1 MKHFISLFLIVL
13 FAIPA
18 DIMAQSW
25 NFGIEAGYVNNTLDV
40 SEYKATARSSFKF
53 GLDAEYQLANKICL
67 ESGLAYIRK
76 GATTSGIRLSGTEI
90 NSIKFAEMDYLQLPV
105 MIGYKFNIGNHFS
118 IKPSVGGY
126 YAVGV
131 GGYALIDGVD
141 AFNQPY
147 TERTSTFSGTNGTAY
162 RPCNRNDGGL
172 AFALNIGYRNFSIK
186 AEYDLGLATATHYG
200 NGKQRTFS
208 VSLAYW
214 IFK

>member
-1 MKHFISLFLIVL
+1 MKHLITIILIAL
-13 FAIPA
+13 FAVPA

-40 SEYKATARSSFKF
+40 SEYKATSRSGFKF

-67 ESGLAYIRK
+67 EAGLAYIRK

-90 NSIKFAEMDYLQLPV
+90 NAIKFAEMDYLQLPV

-118 IKPSVGGY
+118 IKPFVGGY

-147 TERTSTFSGTNGTAY
+147 TERTSTFSGTDGTVY

-186 AEYDLGLATATHYG
+186 AEYDLGLATATYYG

>member
-1 MKHFISLFLIVL
+1 MRKVTIIIIIILTITS
-13 FAIPA
+13 

-25 NFGIEAGYVNNTLDV
+25 NFGIEAGYVNNTLNV
-40 SEYKATARSSFKF
+40 NEYKATARSGFRF
-53 GLDAEYQLANKICL
+53 GLDAEYQLANNICL
-67 ESGLAYIRK
+67 ESVLAYIRK
-76 GATTSGIRLSGTEI
+76 GATTSGKNLLGTEI
-90 NSIKFAEMDYLQLPV
+90 SSIKFAEMDYLQLPV

-118 IKPSVGGY
+118 IKPSIGGY

-131 GGYALIDGVD
+131 GGYALFDGID

-147 TERTSTFSGTNGTAY
+147 TERTSTFSGTDSAAY
-162 RPCNRNDGGL
+162 RPCNRNDGGVAL
-172 AFALNIGYRNFSIK
+172 ALNIGYRNFAIK

>member
-1 MKHFISLFLIVL
+1 MRKLIIIFIISIFTITT
-13 FAIPA
+13 

-25 NFGIEAGYVNNTLDV
+25 NFGIEAGYVNNTLNVID
-40 SEYKATARSSFKF
+40 YKATARSGFRF
-53 GLDAEYQLANKICL
+53 GLDAEYQLANNICL

-76 GATTSGIRLSGTEI
+76 GATTSGKNLLGTEI

-105 MIGYKFNIGNHFS
+105 VIGYKFNIGNHFS
-118 IKPSVGGY
+118 IKPYVGGY
-126 YAVGV
+126 YAVGI

-147 TERTSTFSGTNGTAY
+147 TERTSTFSGTNGTVY

-172 AFALNIGYRNFSIK
+172 AFALNIGYRNFAIK
-186 AEYDLGLATATHYG
+186 AEYDLGLTTATYYG

-208 VSLAYW
+208 MTLQYW
-214 IFK
+214 IF

>member
-1 MKHFISLFLIVL
+1 MRKLIIIFIISIFTITT
-13 FAIPA
+13 

-25 NFGIEAGYVNNTLDV
+25 NFGIEAGYVNNTLNVID
-40 SEYKATARSSFKF
+40 YKATARSGFRF
-53 GLDAEYQLANKICL
+53 GLDAEYQLANNICL
-67 ESGLAYIRK
+67 ESGLTYIRK
-76 GATTSGIRLSGTEI
+76 GATTSGKNLLGTGI

-105 MIGYKFNIGNHFS
+105 VIGYKFNIGNHFS

-126 YAVGV
+126 YAVGI

-147 TERTSTFSGTNGTAY
+147 TERTSTFSGTNGTVY

-172 AFALNIGYRNFSIK
+172 ALALNIGYRNFSIK
-186 AEYDLGLATATHYG
+186 AEYDLGLATVTYYG

-208 VSLAYW
+208 MSLQYW
-214 IFK
+214 FF

>member
-1 MKHFISLFLIVL
+1 MF
-13 FAIPA
+13 
-18 DIMAQSW
+18 
-25 NFGIEAGYVNNTLDV
+25 
-40 SEYKATARSSFKF
+40 
-53 GLDAEYQLANKICL
+53 

-90 NSIKFAEMDYLQLPV
+90 NSIKFAEIDYLQLPV

-186 AEYDLGLATATHYG
+186 AEYDLDLRPQPIMATASNGLFRCRWHIGFSNNLIQLIIHFWVWQGIFSGSNFAIDKTNTKYENKKTHGLDCRYSHYL
-200 NGKQRTFS
+200 RC
-208 VSLAYW
+208 LR
-214 IFK
+214 

>member
-1 MKHFISLFLIVL
+1 MIVNPPSKIWHF
-13 FAIPA
+13 
-18 DIMAQSW
+18 
-25 NFGIEAGYVNNTLDV
+25 TL
-40 SEYKATARSSFKF
+40 
-53 GLDAEYQLANKICL
+53 
-67 ESGLAYIRK
+67 
-76 GATTSGIRLSGTEI
+76 SGIRLSGTEI
-90 NSIKFAEMDYLQLPV
+90 NSIKFAEIDYLQLPV

>member
-1 MKHFISLFLIVL
+1 MRKVTIIIIIILTITS
-13 FAIPA
+13 

-25 NFGIEAGYVNNTLDV
+25 NFGIEAGYVNNTLNV
-40 SEYKATARSSFKF
+40 NEYKATARSGFRF
-53 GLDAEYQLANKICL
+53 GLDAEYQLANNICL

-76 GATTSGIRLSGTEI
+76 GATTSGKNLLGTEI
-90 NSIKFAEMDYLQLPV
+90 SSIKFAEMDYLQLPV

-118 IKPSVGGY
+118 IKPSIGGY

-131 GGYALIDGVD
+131 GGYALLDGID

-147 TERTSTFSGTNGTAY
+147 TKRTFTFSGTNSTAY

-186 AEYDLGLATATHYG
+186 AEYDLGLATATYYG
-200 NGKQRTFS
+200 NGKQRTFVMS
-208 VSLAYW
+208 VGYW
-214 IFK
+214 FLSK